1 MLGSSILDRFIP
13 TADATSAI
21 SLSEVRRMLLV
32 MEPLLERQIQALRKA
47 SGISTFKFFLDMND
61 FMLDLATK
69 GGRKDEMEKLA
80 QVVHG
85 TKRKL

>member
-1 MLGSSILDRFIP
+1 
-13 TADATSAI
+13 
-21 SLSEVRRMLLV
+21 MLLV
-32 MEPLLERQIQALRKA
+32 MEPLLERQIQALGKA
-47 SGISTFKFFLDMND
+47 SGISTFKFFLDKSD
-61 FMLDLATK
+61 FMLDLVTK

>member
-1 MLGSSILDRFIP
+1 MLGSSILDRFIS
-13 TADATSAI
+13 TADAASAI

>member
-1 MLGSSILDRFIP
+1 MLGSSILDRFIS
-13 TADATSAI
+13 TADAASAI

-47 SGISTFKFFLDMND
+47 SGISKFKFFLDIND

-80 QVVHG
+80 RVLRG
-85 TKRKL
+85 ATRKQ